1 MRITTNTKIIFS
13 EETTLTDLILMLIF
27 DNEEYSSYI
36 YETVNNIVDQEGAT
50 NE

>member
-1 MRITTNTKIIFS
+1 MITPTNTKIIFS

-36 YETVNNIVDQEGAT
+36 YETVSNILDQRGAT